1 MLTIWLN
8 RMGKIKKDQTT
19 EQKILLAAKKVFT
32 RDGMAGARMQDIADE
47 AGMNKALLHYYFRN
61 KEKLFETIF
70 QEATMEFLPRVNAIF
85 AADMPLF
92 DKIRTFC
99 REYISQ
105 VIKTP
110 YVPMFLLSE
119 MNKQPGPFLKKM
131 WGNQK
136 PDIAALA
143 MQVQEEVAKGNIKP
157 IHPLHLVMNMFG
169 MCVFPFLSKPM
180 MHFMTGMN
188 DAAFYELMEQ
198 RKTIV
203 PEFIIEAIK
212 K

>member
-1 MLTIWLN
+1 MV
-8 RMGKIKKDQTT
+8 KIKKDQTT
-19 EQKILLAAKKVFT
+19 EEKILAAARKVFT

-70 QEATMEFLPRVNAIF
+70 KEATMEFLPRMNAIF

-92 DKIRTFC
+92 EKIQTFC
-99 REYISQ
+99 SEYIAQ
-105 VIKTP
+105 VTINP
-110 YVPMFLLSE
+110 FIPIFLLSE
-119 MNKQPGPFLKKM
+119 VNKQPDQFLKKM

-136 PDIAALA
+136 PNLAPFAA
-143 MQVQEEVAKGNIKP
+143 QIQQEIAKGTIKP

-169 MCVFPFLSKPM
+169 MCVFPFLGKPM
-180 MHFMTGMN
+180 IHFMSGIK
-188 DAAFYELMEQ
+188 DAEFYEMMEQ
-198 RKTIV
+198 RKTNI
-203 PEFIIEAIK
+203 PQFIIDAIK

>member
-1 MLTIWLN
+1 
-8 RMGKIKKDQTT
+8 MGKIKKDQTT
-19 EQKILLAAKKVFT
+19 EEKILAAARKVFT

-70 QEATMEFLPRVNAIF
+70 KEATMDFLPRMNAIF
-85 AADMPLF
+85 GADMPLF

-99 REYISQ
+99 SEYITQ
-105 VIKTP
+105 VVKTP
-110 YVPMFLLSE
+110 FVPLFLLSE
-119 MNKQPGPFLKKM
+119 MNKQPGQFLKKV
-131 WGNQK
+131 WGDQK
-136 PDIAALA
+136 PDIAPMA
-143 MQVQEEVAKGNIKP
+143 MQIQQEVAKGTIKP

-169 MCVFPFLSKPM
+169 MCVFPFLGKPM
-180 MHFMTGMN
+180 IHFMTGMN
-188 DAAFYELMEQ
+188 DAQFYELMEQ
-198 RKTIV
+198 RKTII